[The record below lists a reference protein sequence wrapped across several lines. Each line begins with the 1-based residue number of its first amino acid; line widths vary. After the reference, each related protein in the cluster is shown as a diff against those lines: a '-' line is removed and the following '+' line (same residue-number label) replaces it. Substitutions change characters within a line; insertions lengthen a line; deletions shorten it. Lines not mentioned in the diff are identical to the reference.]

1 MKQALLLLTIFSL
14 SFGLNA
20 QVVNSEKIEV
30 ICDADTLRFLV
41 NGEETTIANT
51 DMANF
56 YFAQGIEAATA
67 GDFVSAEDKFRVAL
81 LYDLYNPEILYN
93 LGLTQYYRE
102 NYDGALATFDHAL
115 QIDKD
120 NKDLYNQRG
129 LCNAI
134 LGDFE
139 KAETDF
145 IIMLQYDPNFPIGNY
160 NYGILL
166 LQKGDYASA
175 CMYLQK
181 ADEYGYKNAPL
192 VLSNYC
198 N

>member
-1 MKQALLLLTIFSL
+1 MKQAHLLITILSL
-14 SFGLNA
+14 SFGLHA
-20 QVVNSEKIEV
+20 QTTGSDKIEM
-30 ICDADTLRFLV
+30 ICDTDTMRFIV
-41 NGEETTIANT
+41 NGEETTIANI

-56 YFAQGIEAATA
+56 YFAQGIEAASI
-67 GDFVSAEDKFRVAL
+67 GDFKSAEDKFRVAL
-81 LYDLYNPEILYN
+81 LYDLFNPEILYN
-93 LGLTQYYRE
+93 LGLAQYYRE
-102 NYDGALATFDHAL
+102 NYDDALVTFDKAL
-115 QIDKD
+115 ELDKD
-120 NKDLYNQRG
+120 NKDLYNQRA

-134 LGDFE
+134 LGDYE

-145 IIMLQYDPNFPIGNY
+145 IIMLQYDPNYPIGNY

-181 ADEYGYKNAPL
+181 ADEYGYENAPV
-192 VLSNYC
+192 VLSNFC